1 MASTAETY
9 RSAAK
14 ENLERAQTLWE
25 EESYFL
31 AHYLAGLAVECPLR
45 AYLRRITNEFKSRH
59 DLEQLA
65 IESRYYQSVPA
76 AQTADF
82 SERFGLLNLRWRS
95 NHRFYSERQLLD
107 YMNEIGAEFSVKGAR
122 IDGSRWRNLSRTVL
136 DLAHTI
142 INQGEAKWNSVLE

>member
-14 ENLERAQTLWE
+14 ENLERAQALWE
-25 EESYFL
+25 RESYFL
-31 AHYLAGLAVECPLR
+31 AHYLAGLAVECHLR
-45 AYLRRITNEFKSRH
+45 AYLRRVTSQFNARH

-65 IESRYYQSVPA
+65 TESRYYQIVPA

-95 NHRFYSERQLLD
+95 SHRYYSERQLLD
-107 YMNEIGAEFSVKGAR
+107 YMNEIGAELSAKGAR
-122 IDGSRWRNLSRTVL
+122 TDGSRWKNLSRTVL
-136 DLAHTI
+136 NLAHTI
-142 INQGEAKWNSVLE
+142 INQGESQWGNR